1 MREEGAVLSHR
12 SLATPGGQA
21 PRHGD
26 LEALPYTTQAVK
38 EVLRLYPAI
47 PIFPREAA
55 AADRLPSGH
64 RVEAGEHDRMRVSAD
79 PLWRPGAPERTP

>member
-1 MREEGAVLSHR
+1 MCSHLPLV
-12 SLATPGGQA
+12 SPGGRPPQYT
-21 PRHGD
+21 D
-26 LEALPYTTQAVK
+26 LEALQYTTQAVK

-64 RVEAGEHDRMRVSAD
+64 RVDAGAHQSQTTQLTVCV
-79 PLWRPGAPERTP
+79 APVYT